1 MFIAFGGIYILWMC
15 GVATRATVKFTCKG
29 AVEATTGD
37 VARRNAAEGVYLVL
51 CTPSP
56 AAFLIP

>member
-29 AVEATTGD
+29 SRWGYNGE
-37 VARRNAAEGVYLVL
+37 RRQ
-51 CTPSP
+51 T
-56 AAFLIP
+56 